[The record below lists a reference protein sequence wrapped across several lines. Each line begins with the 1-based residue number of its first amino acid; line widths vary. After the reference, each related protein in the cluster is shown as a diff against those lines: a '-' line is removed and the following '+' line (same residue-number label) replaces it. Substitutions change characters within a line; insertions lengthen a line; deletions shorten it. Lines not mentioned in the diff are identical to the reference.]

1 MQMTSHHHVLGAALL
16 ALALAA
22 RAADPAPPSQAA
34 PAGARASLN
43 IGDAR
48 IQQAI
53 RETLAE
59 TRENPRRHEADV
71 LRGDRWQV
79 FSEQFHEAKV
89 PYCLHPDG
97 LKRQPTNIGPINF
110 VGLYAAP
117 FVLLAKVRGKCI

>member
-1 MQMTSHHHVLGAALL
+1 MTSRRYLLGAALL

-22 RAADPAPPSQAA
+22 RAAEPGSASQAA
-34 PAGARASLN
+34 GAGPRASFN

-48 IQQAI
+48 IQQAV

-79 FSEQFHEAKV
+79 FAEQFHEAKV

-97 LKRQPTNIGPINF
+97 LKRQPTNIGPINI

-117 FVLLAKVRGKCI
+117 FVLLAKMRGKCI